1 MGVRARVVWVRQ
13 RRKKEIPGVGA
24 KARVV
29 WVCVEYRI
37 EGKGERGGER
47 RH

>member
-1 MGVRARVVWVRQ
+1 M
-13 RRKKEIPGVGA
+13 GA
-24 KARVV
+24 KAKVV

-47 RH
+47 RLSLKKLKIIFILKIYLL